1 MSAIAVGEITIV
13 DLHDEDVHI
22 GTTAPAE
29 LKDGRLWLDTST
41 VPNVM
46 KRWDAAT
53 QKWIKASPTE
63 ASDIGAETPSGAQD
77 KADGAEDAAKTYA
90 GGILKD
96 LADGDYV
103 GGTFISGK
111 SIYTPEV
118 YAGRMHGLRGTFHDL
133 LAGNPEGSRIE
144 MGEKLIAAQA
154 KVSRP
159 EYAIASGFGPGHEPS
174 KAFDGDTG
182 TYWERNV
189 GDFVWIG
196 QEFPEPVC
204 VKAVRRYC
212 ASGPLGGDALLF
224 CLIYYDES
232 AGTWRNLDYLHSLYG
247 EGWSQ
252 QNVNPGNVYA
262 KKWAC
267 SINTIAS
274 YYPVNY
280 YVYELEFYDE
290 RFSPFVDGYAT
301 KTQKAF
307 ELNAAGI
314 GTFDGFFFMDGY
326 PAGVIIEQG
335 SNSNGSYV
343 RWSNGLQVC
352 TATVTPD
359 RTIKNTE
366 QPFPFPR
373 EFIAVPFVR
382 DAHAFGTNIGYQE
395 SCASAIVGAS
405 SARWRV
411 AFTKTTTTGATL
423 AMGLFAIGWW
433 K

>member
-1 MSAIAVGEITIV
+1 MTFLAIGEITIANI
-13 DLHDEDVHI
+13 DDVNI
-22 GTTAPAE
+22 STDQPI
-29 LKDGRLWLDTST
+29 DPVPDQLWLDTST

-46 KRWDAAT
+46 YRWDATAEE
-53 QKWIKASPTE
+53 WVKASPTE
-63 ASDIGAETPSGAQD
+63 ADDIGAETPEGAQG
-77 KADGAEDAAKTYA
+77 KADEAARE
-90 GGILKD
+90 I
-96 LADGDYV
+96 ADGEYPD
-103 GGTFISGK
+103 GTFITGK

-212 ASGPLGGDALLF
+212 ASGPLGDDALLF

-232 AGTWRNLDYLHSLYG
+232 AGTWRNLDYLNSLYG

-267 SINTIAS
+267 SINTIVS
-274 YYPVNY
+274 HY

-335 SNSNGSYV
+335 STAGGNYA

-352 TATVTPD
+352 WRSFPTIENITATSSSYGGVPVYRYDLTNVVFPVVFYTNPTIISGANPLNHGDAGVTPV
-359 RTIKNTE
+359 TIT
-366 QPFPFPR
+366 P
-373 EFIAVPFVR
+373 A
-382 DAHAFGTNIGYQE
+382 
-395 SCASAIVGAS
+395 SCNLRVHSLS
-405 SARWRV
+405 SFTLIYSLTYV
-411 AFTKTTTTGATL
+411 AL
-423 AMGLFAIGWW
+423 GWW
-433 K
+433 KEPGT